1 MNTKL
6 LGRWGEQTA
15 ADYLRKHGY
24 RITAMGYSCR
34 FGEIDLIAENKQYV
48 VFAEVKLRRRGDYVR
63 PMEYVTAVKQ
73 QRLIRTAMMWL
84 TENETEK
91 QPRFDV
97 IEICAPDGPG
107 GKTELNY
114 IEDAFRPE

>member
-48 VFAEVKLRRRGDYVR
+48 VFA
-63 PMEYVTAVKQ
+63 
-73 QRLIRTAMMWL
+73 
-84 TENETEK
+84 
-91 QPRFDV
+91 
-97 IEICAPDGPG
+97 
-107 GKTELNY
+107 
-114 IEDAFRPE
+114 